1 MPDILALGGLF
12 TSAFL
17 AATIIP
23 AQSEIVL
30 GGLLLTGRYDTALL
44 VLIATLGNVLGAC
57 VNWLLGKYVG
67 HFQHRRWFPVKK
79 EALEKAATTYQRYGT
94 WTLLFSWVPIVGDA
108 LTVIAGV
115 LRTNFILFVVLVTA
129 GKLARYIA
137 IVTMLQ

>member
-30 GGLLLTGRYDTALL
+30 GGLHLTGRYDTTLL

-57 VNWLLGKYVG
+57 VNWLLGKYLA
-67 HFQHRRWFPVKK
+67 HFQHRRWFPIKK
-79 EALEKAATTYQRYGT
+79 ETLENAEATYQRYGT
-94 WTLLFSWVPIVGDA
+94 WTLLLSWVPIIGDP

-115 LRTNFILFVVLVTA
+115 LKTKFILFVVLVTA

-137 IVTMLQ
+137 VVALLQ